1 MRPNQTSITLR
12 QSNNLSE
19 IDKSID
25 ENEGNCLINLFYEI
39 NYVVIEID

>member
-1 MRPNQTSITLR
+1 MTLR

-25 ENEGNCLINLFYEI
+25 EIEGKLFDQSI
-39 NYVVIEID
+39 LRN